1 MWLTL
6 SLGYHSYLPLCP
18 SWQFKLIGSQCIALN
33 WPKVS
38 CKFSVFFFSFL
49 RLCCCL
55 YLENFLPPNTSL
67 IAQLMPSSLLHI
79 FLLFLRLLLET
90 FSIFTYCQW
99 LEDNIVQ
106 LINWVFCLTENTLS
120 IYIYICVCANIGLFA
135 GVALSKGEMGD
146 CPRPHLKI
154 RPHPKKF

>member
-1 MWLTL
+1 MWLAL
-6 SLGYHSYLPLCP
+6 SLCCYSYLL
-18 SWQFKLIGSQCIALN
+18 IALN

-38 CKFSVFFFSFL
+38 CKFSVFFFLISAAL
-49 RLCCCL
+49 LLACCL
-55 YLENFLPPNTSL
+55 YLENFLPPNISL

-106 LINWVFCLTENTLS
+106 LINWVFCLTENSWS
-120 IYIYICVCANIGLFA
+120 IYLYMCANIGLFA
-135 GVALSKGEMGD
+135 CLIAA
-146 CPRPHLKI
+146 P
-154 RPHPKKF
+154 PKRATIYELIP